1 VCAAGLFAAACAII
15 AQKLACLEEALDD
28 RPYFAGNEFGLV
40 DAAFAPAFRY
50 FDVFDPIGP
59 TVSFVDLPK
68 TAVWRKALA
77 ARPSVR
83 DAVSPAYP
91 DLLRDFLLRHE
102 AVMLARAA

>member
-1 VCAAGLFAAACAII
+1 LCAAGLFAAACASI
-15 AQKLACLEEALDD
+15 AQKLARLEEALGD
-28 RPYFAGNEFGLV
+28 RPYFAGTDFGLV

-50 FDVFDPIGP
+50 FDVFDAIGP

-91 DLLRDFLLRHE
+91 DLLSDCLLRHE
-102 AVMLARAA
+102 AVLLARAA